1 MSGTQNLYEKGA
13 LLLERVSGIVKKYNE
28 LYWKKGLR
36 YNIFKIARIR
46 ENERVVCRV
55 IADLLNPGGSHY
67 KGGLYL
73 EIFLNLI
80 SPLFEGKAGQ
90 PPPLDPQ
97 KARVFT
103 EYPAGSR
110 RIDIVIEDGRVFIP
124 LEVKIRARDQ
134 KDQVACYARFSRLKN
149 GKDCRVPVLYLSP
162 EGRKPKDAKKE
173 DYICLSCKEHI
184 LEWLEKCLA
193 RRETEDAPPVREII
207 KQLVEAV
214 KSLCGYT
221 EDEAMTKEI
230 SDLILQSEE
239 TVKAAL
245 AIRSLETLDFDKQ
258 ARNQFRGPVCEAVR
272 KEVPEAKY
280 LEEADGWYALYIPFK
295 KGKYGLWI
303 NYDWQAISIHTEGGT
318 PRDSEEADRL
328 REKMTEITGMKD
340 GKYDTGDD
348 VWFNETVRY
357 PGLEN
362 TEEPFYFYRL
372 YKQYRE
378 HTGEAGARITEMA
391 RMLETA

>member
-1 MSGTQNLYEKGA
+1 MSGMQNLYEKGA
-13 LLLERVSGIVKKYNE
+13 LLSERVSGIVKKYDD

-36 YNIFKIARIR
+36 YNIFKIARIH
-46 ENERVVCRV
+46 EKELIICRV
-55 IADLLNPGGSHY
+55 IADLLNPRGKHY
-67 KGGLYL
+67 KGGVYL
-73 EIFLNLI
+73 EIFWNLAG
-80 SPLFEGKAGQ
+80 PLFEGKTGQ
-90 PPPLDPQ
+90 LPPFDPQ

-124 LEVKIRARDQ
+124 LEAKIRARDRE
-134 KDQVACYARFSRLKN
+134 DQVACYADFSRLKN
-149 GKDCRVPVLYLSP
+149 GEERRVPVLYLTLD
-162 EGRKPKDAKKE
+162 GRKPKDAKKE
-173 DYICLSCKEHI
+173 DYICLSFKEHI
-184 LEWLEKCLA
+184 LEWLKRCLA
-193 RRETEDAPPVREII
+193 RPETEDAPPVREII

-214 KSLCGYT
+214 KSLYGYM
-221 EDEAMTKEI
+221 EDEDMAKEI

-239 TVKAAL
+239 TIKAAL
-245 AIRSLETLDFDKQ
+245 VIRSLETLDFDRQ
-258 ARNQFRGPVCEAVR
+258 ARNQFMGPVLEAVK
-272 KEVPEAKY
+272 KEVPVAKY
-280 LEEADGWYALYIPFK
+280 LEEADGWDAIYIPFK

-348 VWFNETVRY
+348 VWINETVRY

-378 HTGEAGARITEMA
+378 HTGEAGARIAEMTRTLEMA
-391 RMLETA
+391 